1 MGNKQKIKLTF
12 KDWDYT
18 CGDGCCY
25 DYGTDVFVN
34 GEEVSTHQ
42 SNLEQTLRDVL
53 EHLGYEV
60 EIEYEDEEK

>member
-1 MGNKQKIKLTF
+1 MDKQKIKLTF

>member
-1 MGNKQKIKLTF
+1 MEKRLEIKL

-25 DYGTDVFVN
+25 LWGTTVTVN
-34 GEEVSTHQ
+34 GEELFSDASTPY
-42 SNLEQTLRDVL
+42 SALVTVL

-60 EIEYEDEEK
+60 EIEHE